1 MSVSTL
7 NNSMRLSDSME
18 RALMT
23 SMLSNGESTS
33 VTALAKSVLA
43 ALKKG
48 VVAVWN
54 YTIEVSEAMNEA
66 RAKDA
71 RFTGSQ
77 W

>member
-48 VVAVWN
+48 VVAVWD

>member
-33 VTALAKSVLA
+33 ITALAKSVLA

-48 VVAVWN
+48 VVAVWD

>member
-7 NNSMRLSDSME
+7 NNSVRLSDSME
-18 RALMT
+18 RDLMT

-33 VTALAKSVLA
+33 ITALAKSVLA
-43 ALKKG
+43 VLKKS

>member
-18 RALMT
+18 RDLMI

-33 VTALAKSVLA
+33 ITSLAKSV
-43 ALKKG
+43 
-48 VVAVWN
+48 VAVLKSGIVTVWE

>member
-7 NNSMRLSDSME
+7 DNSVRLSDSME
-18 RALMT
+18 RDLMT
-23 SMLSNGESTS
+23 SVLSNGESTS
-33 VTALAKSVLA
+33 ITALAKSVLA
-43 ALKKG
+43 ALKKS
-48 VVAVWN
+48 VVAVWEFTVETN
-54 YTIEVSEAMNEA
+54 AAMNEA